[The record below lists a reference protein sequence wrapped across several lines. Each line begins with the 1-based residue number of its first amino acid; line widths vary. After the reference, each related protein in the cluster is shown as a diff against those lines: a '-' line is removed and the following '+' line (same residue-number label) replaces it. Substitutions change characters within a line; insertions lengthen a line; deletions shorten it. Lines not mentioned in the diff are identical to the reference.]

1 MQNSPRRTIFSA
13 ALLCFLVLSL
23 GGAALAQGYKI
34 VPTTSNTNRTTYNDP
49 LLVNGWGLAY
59 QPGQPFWVSDEGD
72 GWSTLYNGVGVPQSL
87 QVVIPSANGTSLGTP
102 TGIAYNGSQQFK
114 VQDWPSYFLFATI
127 DGTISGWSPISNPNH
142 AILAVNNATS
152 GAVYTGIAVTSHS
165 SGNVLFAADNANN
178 KVDIYDGNFNFVSS
192 FTDTNLSGMAPFGIQ
207 DIGGQVYVAFAP
219 TSGGAGG
226 AIDIFTESGTFV
238 KTLVSGSPLNQPWGI
253 AMAPS
258 NFGPLSSTLVVSNNT
273 NTGTINGFNP
283 STGAYVATIKNAAGS
298 PIRINQLWGI
308 EFGGGTSNNGQTNQ
322 LFFTAG
328 PNNGVYGV
336 FGGIA
341 YVP

>member
-1 MQNSPRRTIFSA
+1 MQHLLRRTVVLTA
-13 ALLCFLVLSL
+13 ALWVLVICLCGS
-23 GGAALAQGYKI
+23 ASAQGYKAI
-34 VPTTSNTNRTTYNDP
+34 PATSNTSKTKYTDS

-59 QPGQPFWVSDEGD
+59 QPGQPFWVSDNGD

-87 QVVIPSANGTSLGTP
+87 QVVIPSANGQGAGSP
-102 TGIAYNGSQQFK
+102 TGIVYNASQQFL
-114 VQDWPSYFLFATI
+114 VEGWPSTFLFATL
-127 DGTISGWSPISNPNH
+127 DGTISGWTRESNPTE
-142 AILAVNNATS
+142 AI
-152 GAVYTGIAVTSHS
+152 IAVTTPGAMYTGLAITSHP
-165 SGNVLFAADNANN
+165 SGNYIFAADNANN
-178 KVDIYDGNFNFVSS
+178 KVDVYDGNFTFVTS
-192 FTDTNLSGMAPFGIQ
+192 FTDPNLTGMAPFGIQ

-226 AIDIFTESGTFV
+226 AIDIFTEAGAFV
-238 KTLVSGSPLNQPWGI
+238 KTLVSGSPLNQPWGM

-283 STGAYVATIKNAAGS
+283 TTGAYVATIKTSGGN
-298 PIRINQLWGI
+298 PIQINQLWGI
-308 EFGGGTSNNGQTNQ
+308 EFGGGTANNGKTNQ

-328 PNNGVYGV
+328 PKNGVYGV

-341 YVP
+341 YVQ